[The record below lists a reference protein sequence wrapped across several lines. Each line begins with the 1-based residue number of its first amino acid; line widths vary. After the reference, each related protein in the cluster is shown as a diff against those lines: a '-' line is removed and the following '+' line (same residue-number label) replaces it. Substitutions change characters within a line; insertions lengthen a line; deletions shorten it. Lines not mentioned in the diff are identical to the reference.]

1 MTKRKKDP
9 LSFLFFQTGYFQA
22 WMISTLQ
29 RTRTHPLLLSE
40 VQDFLLCLLLFHPL
54 IMGENRPLR
63 LLILIIINLFLL
75 STFFW
80 IIPKHFV
87 IKKESP
93 GERAAKKRPDQDDLR
108 ISRQEDPLQRK
119 DGYYL
124 SVLYGVI
131 F

>member
-54 IMGENRPLR
+54 IMGEKQRHSCPGQWKQSQPLYSLTACSTGHHYNRHL
-63 LLILIIINLFLL
+63 
-75 STFFW
+75 
-80 IIPKHFV
+80 
-87 IKKESP
+87 
-93 GERAAKKRPDQDDLR
+93 
-108 ISRQEDPLQRK
+108 
-119 DGYYL
+119 
-124 SVLYGVI
+124 
-131 F
+131 

>member
-54 IMGENRPLR
+54 IMGEKQAITAFNFDYHQPVF
-63 LLILIIINLFLL
+63 IVNFFLDN
-75 STFFW
+75 SETFRYQKG
-80 IIPKHFV
+80 IPRGKGG
-87 IKKESP
+87 KKTAGS
-93 GERAAKKRPDQDDLR
+93 G
-108 ISRQEDPLQRK
+108 
-119 DGYYL
+119 
-124 SVLYGVI
+124 
-131 F
+131 